1 MAATLVMPKKE
12 DDQKK
17 EDGGSL
23 QVSQAEQKEGAG
35 LVPIERTFK
44 PKKESKLGKMIAWVI
59 VLIVLGG
66 GGTVSPS
73 VALSRSY
80 LFDLEIQIKLG
91 ICHEIRNLPRF
102 TESLEMDFLRSQR
115 PCDRSFKRI
124 VLQQE

>member
-66 GGTVSPS
+66 GGTAVWFFVLDQKVSNIPF
-73 VALSRSY
+73 Y
-80 LFDLEIQIKLG
+80 DKFFKKGD
-91 ICHEIRNLPRF
+91 
-102 TESLEMDFLRSQR
+102 TETSTANGGTDTQPDTPGTTEVK
-115 PCDRSFKRI
+115 P
-124 VLQQE
+124 